1 MQKDEV
7 GSLSCTLHKKNQL
20 KLMKDLQKTPNC
32 KAQENIGKRVFFF
45 FDSFGNSFLLMIP
58 KAQATKPDI
67 DK

>member
-1 MQKDEV
+1 LHPTQKKSTQVNERLTKDP
-7 GSLSCTLHKKNQL
+7 
-20 KLMKDLQKTPNC
+20 KLQSS
-32 KAQENIGKRVFFF
+32 GKYREKGFFF